1 MAVVRARTT
10 LNESDKE
17 ANTMKV
23 SDVMTGN
30 VFTVTA
36 ETPLKVVASRML
48 EYGVSGMPVVK
59 EGDHVLGVVSETD
72 ILFKERLAPER
83 KGVVDWLVHYAEDP
97 PLAKLDARTAGDAM
111 TTPAVTIASGRSV
124 ADAATMMLDLRVD
137 RLPVVDSGR
146 LVGIV
151 TRSDLVR
158 AFTRSDE
165 VIEREIREDGLLK
178 RFWMG
183 PSNVTVTVEEGNVL
197 FEGRVDERD
206 LADSLVRF
214 AELTPGV
221 VSVESKLTWPKT
233 RRHAE
238 VQV

>member
-1 MAVVRARTT
+1 
-10 LNESDKE
+10 
-17 ANTMKV
+17 MKV
-23 SDVMTGN
+23 SDVMTEN

-36 ETPLKVVASRML
+36 DTPLKIVATRML
-48 EYGVSGMPVVK
+48 EYGVSGMPVV
-59 EGDHVLGVVSETD
+59 ELEDDHVLGVVSETD
-72 ILFKERLAPER
+72 ILFKERVAPER
-83 KGVVDWLVHYAEDP
+83 KGVVDWLVHYGEDP

-124 ADAATMMLDLRVD
+124 ADAATLMLDLRVD

-197 FEGRVDERD
+197 FEGRVDAQD

-221 VSVESKLTWPKT
+221 VSVESKLTWPKA

-238 VQV
+238 VRV